1 MSVGSTGKLASLCDR
16 RAIQHRVVRNHKARI
31 VMEHCEE
38 CGKTDVPL
46 MVVIF
51 SLKNK
56 ENPNTLHTESLYLCK
71 ECLNKSE
78 QHNEKSPTIH

>member
-1 MSVGSTGKLASLCDR
+1 MTTYTWNAS
-16 RAIQHRVVRNHKARI
+16 K
-31 VMEHCEE
+31 HCEE

-56 ENPNTLHTESLYLCK
+56 DKPNTLHTESLYV
-71 ECLNKSE
+71 
-78 QHNEKSPTIH
+78 

>member
-1 MSVGSTGKLASLCDR
+1 MTTYTWNVS
-16 RAIQHRVVRNHKARI
+16 QQ
-31 VMEHCEE
+31 CEE

-56 ENPNTLHTESLYLCK
+56 EKPNTLHTESLYVCK
-71 ECLNKSE
+71 ECLDQAE
-78 QHNEKSPTIH
+78 QNNETSPTVH

>member
-1 MSVGSTGKLASLCDR
+1 MTTYTWNAS
-16 RAIQHRVVRNHKARI
+16 K
-31 VMEHCEE
+31 HCEE

-56 ENPNTLHTESLYLCK
+56 DKPNTLHTESLYVCK
-71 ECLNKSE
+71 ECLDQAE
-78 QHNEKSPTIH
+78 QYDEKSRTIH

>member
-1 MSVGSTGKLASLCDR
+1 MTTYTWNVS
-16 RAIQHRVVRNHKARI
+16 QQ
-31 VMEHCEE
+31 CEE

-56 ENPNTLHTESLYLCK
+56 EKPNTLHTESLYVCK
-71 ECLNKSE
+71 ESLNQVE
-78 QHNEKSPTIH
+78 QRNETSPTVH

>member
-1 MSVGSTGKLASLCDR
+1 MTTYTWNAS
-16 RAIQHRVVRNHKARI
+16 QQ
-31 VMEHCEE
+31 CEE

-56 ENPNTLHTESLYLCK
+56 EKPNTLHTESLYMCEK
-71 ECLNKSE
+71 CLNQVE
-78 QHNEKSPTIH
+78 QCNEISPTVH